1 MRNDLLTAQPPAES
15 LDWAR
20 RQVGERARL
29 IEVRP
34 LLGGISHANHA
45 LDIAD
50 ESGKVH
56 ELVLRRWVRP
66 EWVTDDPAFSP
77 DQETA
82 TYGLLAGSAVPAPQ
96 LVAADPVAHECD
108 APAIL
113 ITRLPGEAPRDRI
126 AVAGLAHE
134 LASALHLV
142 HAVDS
147 ARARSTVPPYR
158 PYYATT
164 GIAVPARTP
173 DRELWQR
180 AIEISM
186 EPEPK
191 AQSSF
196 IHRDYH
202 PGNTLWQGGRLVGI
216 VDWTSASWGP
226 REIDLGHMRT
236 NLVVDVGSEAAD
248 AFLATY
254 AIDGSEAYDS
264 FWDVRSVVDF
274 VSDFTADETRFKR
287 LEDHLAVA
295 LGRLG
300 RRRPPPAPPR
310 RGGHDRRRRS

>member
-1 MRNDLLTAQPPAES
+1 MSSAPKDLLTAQPPDES

-20 RQVGERARL
+20 RQVDDRARL

-34 LLGGISHANHA
+34 LFGGISHANHA
-45 LDIAD
+45 LDIVD
-50 ESGKVH
+50 EDGHVH

-66 EWVTDDPAFSP
+66 EWMTDDPHASP

-96 LVAADPVAHECD
+96 LMAADPVGRECD

-113 ITRLPGEAPRDRI
+113 ITRLPGHAPLDHI
-126 AVAGLAHE
+126 AVDGLVRG

-142 HAVDS
+142 HAVDP

-164 GIAVPARTP
+164 GIAVPARTASP
-173 DRELWQR
+173 WLWQR

-186 EPEPK
+186 RSSPEGH
-191 AQSSF
+191 SSF

-202 PGNTLWQGGRLVGI
+202 PGNTLWRGARLVGI

-236 NLVVDVGSEAAD
+236 NLVIDLGSEVAD
-248 AFLATY
+248 AFLGAY
-254 AIDGSEAYDS
+254 MADDPQAYDS

-274 VSDFTADETRFKR
+274 VSDFTADETKFER

-295 LGRLG
+295 LS
-300 RRRPPPAPPR
+300 
-310 RGGHDRRRRS
+310 RSG